1 MLLFSLVRPPRQSR
15 KNEGICNKFAELQ
28 KLRSDRCR
36 CLLILYDCDRCFVF
50 RLQSSDRSL
59 QGIHAV
65 GVLPLHAQILA
76 AHVTIG
82 GQLAVDG
89 LAQDGY
95 LEIPTAT
102 LMPGYR
108 ELQEGER
115 LYQVTFCSMEDGA
128 LVEKQTAAVNLSQG
142 YMIRYPDSWNGRVTV
157 IVQHETGEWIFVAYD
172 GSLENSR
179 EVLLKMRVYSQN
191 DYRDPFDMENY
202 RLIDR
207 KGMFEYYAYIPPEKN
222 SRLAITYDQ
231 LEQELFQRL

>member
-1 MLLFSLVRPPRQSR
+1 MCIRDRVLAIQNGELRNLMQEDEEETNFSATRRDIQV
-15 KNEGICNKFAELQ
+15 ECM
-28 KLRSDRCR
+28 D
-36 CLLILYDCDRCFVF
+36 
-50 RLQSSDRSL
+50 
-59 QGIHAV
+59 
-65 GVLPLHAQILA
+65 
-76 AHVTIG
+76 
-82 GQLAVDG
+82 VDG
-89 LAQDGY
+89 DGY